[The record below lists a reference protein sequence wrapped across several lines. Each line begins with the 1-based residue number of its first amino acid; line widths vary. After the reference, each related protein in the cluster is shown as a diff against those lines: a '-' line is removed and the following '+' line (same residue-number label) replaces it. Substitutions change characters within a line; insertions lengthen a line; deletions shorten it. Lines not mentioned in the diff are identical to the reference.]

1 MKNILVIGMGRF
13 GRYTVRKLT
22 ELGHAVMAVDKKS
35 KRIDKIVKE
44 ATSVRIGNATDKE
57 FLSTLGIKNFDVC
70 MVCIGDAFL
79 EALEVTSYLKELGAA
94 QVISRATSSAQETF
108 LLRNGADAVV
118 FPEKQMANW
127 TAIRYS
133 SNHIENYIEV
143 SDGYSIYE
151 VQVPIEWDGK
161 QIDEI
166 NVRRKYGFN
175 ILGVRGEKM
184 IMNPAY
190 DTVLHKDETMLVLGK
205 DEELQKYFKMKK

>member
-13 GRYTVRKLT
+13 GRYTVRKLVQ
-22 ELGHAVMAVDKKS
+22 LGHQVMAIDRKG
-35 KRIDKIVKE
+35 KRINKIVQE
-44 ATSVRIGNATDKE
+44 ATSVRIGNATDKD

-79 EALEVTSYLKELGAA
+79 EALEVTAYLKELGAKE
-94 QVISRATSSAQETF
+94 VISRATSSSQETF

-133 SNHIENYIEV
+133 SNHIENYIDV
-143 SDGYSIYE
+143 TDGYSIYE
-151 VQVPIEWDGK
+151 VQVPEEWDGK
-161 QIDEI
+161 RIDEI

-175 ILGVRGEKM
+175 ILGVRGETM
-184 IMNPAY
+184 LMNPAY
-190 DTVLHKDETMLVLGK
+190 DEVLHKNETMLVLGK